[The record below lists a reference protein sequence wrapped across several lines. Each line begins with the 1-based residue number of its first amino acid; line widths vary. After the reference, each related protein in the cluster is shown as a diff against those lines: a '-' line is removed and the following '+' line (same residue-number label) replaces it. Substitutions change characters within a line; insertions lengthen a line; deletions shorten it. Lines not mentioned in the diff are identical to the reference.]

1 MSDDRA
7 SQITSILSG
16 IASKVMAAGDNVTAT
31 KVANKAALAV
41 ADKNEITTR
50 DALFAEIAAASHNG
64 VWTEVEISQAATA
77 VVSGF
82 NGEDKVKKTFQN
94 IVSELKAAMHPNVR
108 AYIGGDNGLI
118 ALRDAAYADEAER
131 KAQDKTY
138 PEPIAK
144 AWARK
149 IQLLT
154 ALINEG
160 KNHCRIYTKVSEVVD
175 FAHHMDPAY
184 DADKMVKVF
193 NKAQQALRDFYANCE
208 VPQVASAISE
218 IANVT
223 DSLVAQHIKARPEK
237 PALSFTHPN
246 LTLAAPAAPVEAPK
260 APTLTLPKAP
270 APNAKNPAPP
280 AKKTQVSSNTLSA
293 LDTLMD
299 KKVA

>member
-1 MSDDRA
+1 MSNDRA

-31 KVANKAALAV
+31 KAANKAALAV

-50 DALFAEIAAASHNG
+50 DALFAEIASASHNG
-64 VWTEVEISQAATA
+64 EWTEIEISQAASA

-82 NGEDKVKKTFQN
+82 NGDDKVKKTFQN

-108 AYIGGDNGLI
+108 EYVGELVK
-118 ALRDAAYADEAER
+118 LRDAAYADEAER
-131 KAQDKTY
+131 KAQDKAYSEPVATAY
-138 PEPIAK
+138 P
-144 AWARK
+144 RK
-149 IQLLT
+149 INLLT

-160 KNHCRIYTKVSEVVD
+160 KNHCRIYTRVSEVVD
-175 FAHHMDPAY
+175 FARHMDPAY

-193 NKAQQALRDFYANCE
+193 NKAQQALRDFYADCQ

-237 PALSFTHPN
+237 PTLSFQHPALN
-246 LTLAAPAAPVEAPK
+246 KVTDAPK
-260 APTLTLPKAP
+260 APVTPTLTLPKAP
-270 APNAKNPAPP
+270 APNVRNPAPP
-280 AKKTQVSSNTLSA
+280 AKKVQVSSNTLSA
-293 LDTLMD
+293 LDTLME